1 MKLRWLIIFGLLAFV
16 AFAIVSLPASVLF
29 GFLQNHGVTAVGT
42 QGSVWKGR
50 AQMLQ
55 IQGANVGAIE
65 WDLHA
70 LALLGLKLKAD
81 VTLTRAEGVA
91 QTTVSLRSIDAI
103 TFEDLDA
110 RLPLAALSGLAPAGW
125 GGTVNLRFD
134 ELQLNEGWPRGA
146 IGTAEILNLTSSS
159 QASALSGSY
168 QITFPSA
175 SVEPGENVVAG
186 DLVDLGGPLQLTGEL
201 QLRPDRSYLLTG
213 MVAARPEAPPNLAN
227 QLQILGPPDAEGR
240 RPFSLEGTL

>member
-1 MKLRWLIIFGLLAFV
+1 MKLRWLIIFGLLAFI

-29 GFLQNHGVTAVGT
+29 GFLQGQGVTAAGT

-55 IQGANVGAIE
+55 IHGTNLGAIE

-91 QTTVSLRSIDAI
+91 QTTVSLRSIEVI
-103 TFEDLDA
+103 TFEDLNA
-110 RLPLAALSGLAPAGW
+110 NLALTALSGLAPPGW
-125 GGTVNLRFD
+125 GGTVNLRFQ
-134 ELQLNEGWPRGA
+134 ELQLDNGWPRVA
-146 IGTAEILNLTSSS
+146 NGTAEILNLTSAS

-168 QITFPSA
+168 KITFPSTT
-175 SVEPGENVVAG
+175 VDPGEGVIAG
-186 DLVDLGGPLQLTGEL
+186 DLVDLGGPLQLNGEL

-227 QLQILGPPDAEGR
+227 QLQILGEPDAEGR

>member
-1 MKLRWLIIFGLLAFV
+1 MKLRWLIIFGLVAFV

-29 GFLQNHGVTAVGT
+29 GFLQSHGVTAAGT

-55 IQGANVGAIE
+55 IEGTNVGAIE

-70 LALLGLKLKAD
+70 LALLALKLKAD

-91 QTTVSLRSIDAI
+91 QTTVSMRSIDAI
-103 TFEDLDA
+103 TFENLNA
-110 RLPLAALSGLAPAGW
+110 SLPISALSGLAPAGW
-125 GGTVNLRFD
+125 GGTVNLRFN
-134 ELQLNEGWPRGA
+134 ELQLHDGWPRVANGA
-146 IGTAEILNLTSSS
+146 AEILNLTSAS
-159 QASALSGSY
+159 QASSLSGSY
-168 QITFPSA
+168 KVTFPST
-175 SVEPGENVVAG
+175 SVDPGENVVAG
-186 DLVDLGGPLQLTGEL
+186 DLVDLGGPLQLNGEL